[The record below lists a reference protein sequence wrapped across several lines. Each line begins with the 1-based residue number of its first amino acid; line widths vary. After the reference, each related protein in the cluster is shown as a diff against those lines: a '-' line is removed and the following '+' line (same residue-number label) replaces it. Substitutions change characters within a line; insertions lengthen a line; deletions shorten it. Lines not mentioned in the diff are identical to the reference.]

1 MKERDNLGNLRKDI
15 STFKTELTKIKQEKE
30 NWFKEKEELKKQIFD
45 LIKKIKTVKSEKD
58 SFNDIFK
65 NLRNQRDELNKTVRK
80 LIGDIKVLRKER
92 KKVSK
97 EVGISLSHEK
107 IKEKIK
113 QLNDK
118 IETEILSLKKEES
131 FMAEIKN
138 LKKSLIESKA
148 VVELD
153 NKINSMSELIE
164 QTKVKSQEY
173 HQKLKDHINKH
184 KKNRGYKDFINLSR
198 QIEFMK
204 KKSRKCV

>member
-97 EVGISLSHEK
+97 EVGISLSPRNFNCTLKVWNKDSSACKDKVEFNMEYLEFQHNQPLY
-107 IKEKIK
+107 KEFKP
-113 QLNDK
+113 
-118 IETEILSLKKEES
+118 SHSPAKEE
-131 FMAEIKN
+131 E
-138 LKKSLIESKA
+138 
-148 VVELD
+148 VVVH
-153 NKINSMSELIE
+153 
-164 QTKVKSQEY
+164 VKTRR
-173 HQKLKDHINKH
+173 H
-184 KKNRGYKDFINLSR
+184 KTITTAS
-198 QIEFMK
+198 
-204 KKSRKCV
+204 